1 VVGLL
6 LVILCWDRGRDP
18 LSLLLGPM
26 AFLLLDFSFLW
37 LCILLR
43 THNPPKKKRN
53 NIYKNPKKYK
63 NITKTPKKSKNS
75 GKKRK

>member
-1 VVGLL
+1 V
-6 LVILCWDRGRDP
+6 
-18 LSLLLGPM
+18 
-26 AFLLLDFSFLW
+26 W

-43 THNPPKKKRN
+43 THKPPKKKRN